1 MVLIWGMTNLSRSLA
16 LTGLLLAVGCVLN
29 PVTGRRELALVS
41 EAQEIAMGREGAAA
55 VAASIGLH
63 PDVGL
68 QAWVNGMGQSIAAK
82 TERPGLPWEFK
93 VVDDASVN
101 AFALPGGFI
110 FVTRGLLTQ
119 ITNEAELASVVG
131 HEIGHV
137 TARHSVQ
144 QMSREQLAM
153 LSLGIGSAIS
163 PTIEKYGQVAGAGLG
178 LLFLKY
184 GRDDETQSDQLG
196 FRYALTN
203 GWDTRQM
210 ANVFRMFQLQS
221 EIGGGGRLPEWQ
233 SSHPDPGNR
242 IQTVERMV
250 AATTGTDFSTLRV
263 GGTEYLRRLE
273 GMVYGENPRLGFF
286 IGSLFVHPDLA
297 FTFRYPDGWKT
308 RNTND
313 AVTAVSSAQ
322 DAMMQL
328 RGAQGTAVAAAQAFF
343 AQEGLTAGPQSRAT
357 VHGLSTVRGEFT
369 AKAEGGAEVR
379 GVAMFVE
386 YGGATWNVTAYTAA
400 DKFATYLPAFERSVA
415 SFARLTDA
423 AALAVQPH
431 LMRIV
436 AAPRAMTLTQFN
448 TTLPSSIPIAEL
460 AMINGMDAQASLRT
474 GQLVKRVLGAPLPRA
489 VSAP

>member
-1 MVLIWGMTNLSRSLA
+1 MTNLRRSLA
-16 LTGLLLAVGCVLN
+16 LTGLVLAVGCALN
-29 PVTGRRELALVS
+29 PVTGRRELSLVS

-68 QAWVNGMGQSIAAK
+68 QSWVNGMGVALAAK

-93 VVDDASVN
+93 IADDASVN

-119 ITNEAELASVVG
+119 MTNEAELASVIG

-153 LSLGIGSAIS
+153 LGLGIGSAIS

-184 GRDDETQSDQLG
+184 GRDDETESDKLG
-196 FRYALTN
+196 FRYAMT
-203 GWDTRQM
+203 GGFDTREM

-221 EIGGGGRLPEWQ
+221 AIGGGGRLPEWQ

-242 IQTVERMV
+242 IETVQRMV
-250 AATTGTDFSTLRV
+250 TAASATDFSTLRV
-263 GGTEYLRRLE
+263 GEPEYLRRLD
-273 GMVYGENPRLGFF
+273 GMVYGVNPRLGFF
-286 IGSLFVHPDLA
+286 VGSLFAHPDLA
-297 FTFRYPDGWKT
+297 FTLRYPDGWKT
-308 RNTND
+308 NNGND
-313 AVTAVSSAQ
+313 AVTAVSTAQ
-322 DAMMQL
+322 DAVIQL
-328 RGAQGTAVAAAQAFF
+328 RGAQGTAAQAAQAFF
-343 AQEGLTAGPQSRAT
+343 AQEGLTAGPQSSGT
-357 VHGLSTVRGEFT
+357 IHGLRAIRGEFT
-369 AKAEGGAEVR
+369 AKAEGGVDVR
-379 GVAMFVE
+379 GTAVFIE
-386 YGGATWNVTAYTAA
+386 HGGATWNVTAYTAT
-400 DKFATYLPAFERSVA
+400 DKYATYSPAFERSFA

-431 LMRIV
+431 HVRIV

-448 TTLPSSIPIAEL
+448 NEQPSSIPIAEL
-460 AMINGMDAQASLRT
+460 AMINGMDAQASLRA
-474 GQLVKRVLGAPLPRA
+474 GQLVKRVTGAPLPRT
-489 VSAP
+489 VNAP